1 MNRTMVDTMDEEVAF
16 RVFLEF
22 VGKLMKD
29 RTSKMVPSLNTKGE
43 MDLMIDENELDRF
56 DDIEIDTMMA
66 VKDMDDFFMI
76 MRGLICKVD
85 LKLKTANRMKK

>member
-1 MNRTMVDTMDEEVAF
+1 
-16 RVFLEF
+16 
-22 VGKLMKD
+22 
-29 RTSKMVPSLNTKGE
+29 MVPSLNTKGE